1 MLQIYSRSPEIS
13 VFYIFLQSVWGVTGV
28 NKYYCMHEWADQNC
42 LKVYVNSQTTIKIF
56 FSVVGFQM
64 WVFFLS
70 KFSNYLIGGKKKTK
84 QEIVALLQTS

>member
-1 MLQIYSRSPEIS
+1 
-13 VFYIFLQSVWGVTGV
+13 
-28 NKYYCMHEWADQNC
+28 MHEWADQNC

-70 KFSNYLIGGKKKTK
+70 KFSNYLIGEKKKTK